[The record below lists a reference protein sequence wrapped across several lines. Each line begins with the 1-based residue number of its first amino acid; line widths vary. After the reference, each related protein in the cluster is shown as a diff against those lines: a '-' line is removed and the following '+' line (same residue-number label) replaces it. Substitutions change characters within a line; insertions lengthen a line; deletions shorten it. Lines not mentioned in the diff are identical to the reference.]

1 MSPGCGRE
9 LGRFYA
15 CIKQGR
21 CESTIRL
28 FNDLAR
34 GLAVGDSDEGPQ
46 LVVIVLLSAMRER
59 TAVRGTRRRLYGV
72 HGTTGASWPTTGA
85 IRHLGRG
92 ISPHVGHPTVVLHH
106 EKVHKVILIA
116 GTRGKG

>member
-9 LGRFYA
+9 LGSFYA

-21 CESTIRL
+21 SESTIRL

-46 LVVIVLLSAMRER
+46 LVVIVLLPAMRKPN
-59 TAVRGTRRRLYGV
+59 AVRSTHRRLYSVDGAQRGR
-72 HGTTGASWPTTGA
+72 HGQQQEQSGM
-85 IRHLGRG
+85 
-92 ISPHVGHPTVVLHH
+92 
-106 EKVHKVILIA
+106 
-116 GTRGKG
+116 